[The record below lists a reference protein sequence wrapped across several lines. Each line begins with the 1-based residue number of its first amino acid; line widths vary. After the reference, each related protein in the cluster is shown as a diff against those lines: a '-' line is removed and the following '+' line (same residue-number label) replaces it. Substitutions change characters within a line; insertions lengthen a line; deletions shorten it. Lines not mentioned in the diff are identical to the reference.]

1 MEVPVVSA
9 EAAFVDARE
18 LAQAVVTLLDRD
30 DTRPEIQDC
39 PMDAAGSRSR
49 GAEGRVRPLRIVDDD
64 AAAANA
70 TFFVSV
76 REVPHPEGVG
86 LEPVY
91 ERVTYVTTHDG
102 DARAPVG
109 LPGKDVLTREVELK
123 RTHEQH
129 QIVLRDRAVVD
140 HVRRVDVDRLW
151 RSSDHA
157 IGANHCPAEVGRI
170 ETVAEYDHIAG
181 HRIDLRMRAHPLGQ
195 RTGEAPRSHRAQPV
209 GKREGKIAF
218 GERQEASS
226 VAHDVDV
233 GHVAE
238 WLPRELRPDLVD
250 AWCNRR
256 QHTAPQGT
264 PGSLLGSQAR
274 RAHVPVPVAG
284 PSSEER
290 DGVDH
295 SVPVEGI
302 RVRANGRE
310 PRVGSVADVGSYKIV
325 RDRSLHHLTGRVGQ
339 LILDRGEDPVEMR
352 VGGNVDELWHGSQF

>member
-1 MEVPVVSA
+1 M
-9 EAAFVDARE
+9 
-18 LAQAVVTLLDRD
+18 T
-30 DTRPEIQDC
+30 
-39 PMDAAGSRSR
+39 
-49 GAEGRVRPLRIVDDD
+49 
-64 AAAANA
+64 
-70 TFFVSV
+70 
-76 REVPHPEGVG
+76 
-86 LEPVY
+86 
-91 ERVTYVTTHDG
+91 
-102 DARAPVG
+102 
-109 LPGKDVLTREVELK
+109 
-123 RTHEQH
+123 
-129 QIVLRDRAVVD
+129 
-140 HVRRVDVDRLW
+140 
-151 RSSDHA
+151 
-157 IGANHCPAEVGRI
+157 
-170 ETVAEYDHIAG
+170 
-181 HRIDLRMRAHPLGQ
+181 
-195 RTGEAPRSHRAQPV
+195 
-209 GKREGKIAF
+209 
-218 GERQEASS
+218 
-226 VAHDVDV
+226 HDVDV

-310 PRVGSVADVGSYKIV
+310 PRVGSVADVGSNKIV